1 MLKHR
6 LIFGAIMIAALV
18 GLIALDDHLA
28 ESLAADL
35 TPGLLINL
43 HYYLLDGGVV
53 LGILAVLIVLA
64 ARELNRLFH
73 AASAESL
80 LWIPTAVCLVLLVI
94 PFLAKHGLNPDVSQ
108 DIAEDYRYTLTVLIA
123 GVGLIFAGVM
133 ARRRTAGATAAIAAS
148 ILMVG
153 YLGLLP
159 QYLLR
164 LRLWA
169 PTGAAWLLLY
179 AIIVVKVCDIGAF
192 FTGRSFGRHKLIE
205 WLSPK
210 KTIEGLL
217 GGIAASVLTAVG
229 LAAAFKTWGP
239 GRIHAA
245 FPSYGVAA
253 TFGALAAVV
262 GQTGD
267 LVESL
272 FKRDAAAK
280 DSANAIPAFGGVLD
294 VLDSLLLTAPL
305 AYWMLIE

>member
-1 MLKHR
+1 MLRNR

-18 GLIALDDHLA
+18 GLIVLDDHLT
-28 ESLAADL
+28 ESLAPDM

-43 HYYLLDGGVV
+43 HYYLLEGGVL
-53 LGILAVLIVLA
+53 LGILSVLVILA
-64 ARELNRLFH
+64 ARELHRLFH
-73 AASAESL
+73 AAHAASL
-80 LWIPTAVCLVLLVI
+80 LWIPTAVCLILLAI
-94 PFLAKHGLNPDVSQ
+94 TFLTRHGLTANVSG
-108 DIAEDYRYTLTVLIA
+108 DITDDYRASMT
-123 GVGLIFAGVM
+123 IFIFGFFLVCLGVM
-133 ARRRTAGATAAIAAS
+133 ARRKTEGATAAIAAS
-148 ILMVG
+148 MLMIV

-159 QYLLR
+159 QFLLR
-164 LRLWA
+164 VRMWA
-169 PTGAAWLLLY
+169 PSGAAWLLLY

-192 FTGRSFGRHKLIE
+192 FTGRSFGKHKLIE

-210 KTIEGLL
+210 KTIEGLM
-217 GGIAASVLTAVG
+217 GGIAAATLAAIG

-239 GRIHAA
+239 DRIHAA
-245 FPSYGVAA
+245 FPTMGVAA
-253 TFGALAAVV
+253 AYGALAALV

>member
-18 GLIALDDHLA
+18 GLIVLDDYLN
-28 ESLAADL
+28 ESLAEDM

-43 HYYLLDGGVV
+43 HYYLREGGVL
-53 LGILAVLIVLA
+53 LGILAVLVILA
-64 ARELNRLFH
+64 ARELHRLFH
-73 AASAESL
+73 AAHAASL
-80 LWIPTAVCLVLLVI
+80 LWIPTAVCLVLLAI
-94 PFLAKHGLNPDVSQ
+94 TFLTRHGLTANVSG
-108 DIAEDYRYTLTVLIA
+108 DITDDYRASMT
-123 GVGLIFAGVM
+123 IFMMSFGAVSLGVM
-133 ARRRTAGATAAIAAS
+133 ARRKTEGATAAIAAS
-148 ILMVG
+148 MLMIV

-164 LRLWA
+164 LRMWA
-169 PTGAAWLLLY
+169 PSGAAWLLLY

-192 FTGRSFGRHKLIE
+192 FTGRSFGKHKLIE

-210 KTIEGLL
+210 KTIEGLM
-217 GGIAASVLTAVG
+217 GGIAASTLTAIG

-239 GRIHAA
+239 DRIHAA
-245 FPSYGVAA
+245 FPTTGTAA
-253 TFGALAAVV
+253 IFGALAAVI

-280 DSANAIPAFGGVLD
+280 DSASAIPAFGGVLD

-305 AYWMLIE
+305 AYWMLVE